1 MFILLVLIFL
11 FYYLAVAGA
20 ECAGGIR
27 FIGIDVHGGSELVA
41 YADYN
46 IAENETALGIESN
59 AYDFL
64 VGNAEVGGSFGR
76 EMNMTLC
83 GDNTFAY
90 FIFSCGTYEL
100 AAGRACN
107 IARFANRRTNTESSG
122 IRESYLNL
130 TSLSFRTEDYNIC
143 NLLFGTHNGY
153 SLLAGI
159 LTGLTEGFL
168 YSELIALAEKCLHS
182 LCCKMNMSCRG
193 FNQNFIFHRIYPFRV
208 RATLIWV
215 LTRFAG
221 NLPIYYKT
229 IHGKSK

>member
-59 AYDFL
+59 AYDFF
-64 VGNAEVGGSFGR
+64 VGNAEVGSSFGS

-83 GDNTFAY
+83 GDNAFAY

-100 AAGRACN
+100 ASAAACD
-107 IARFANRRTNTESSG
+107 IS
-122 IRESYLNL
+122 
-130 TSLSFRTEDYNIC
+130 
-143 NLLFGTHNGY
+143 
-153 SLLAGI
+153 
-159 LTGLTEGFL
+159 GLT
-168 YSELIALAEKCLHS
+168 
-182 LCCKMNMSCRG
+182 
-193 FNQNFIFHRIYPFRV
+193 
-208 RATLIWV
+208 
-215 LTRFAG
+215 AG
-221 NLPIYYKT
+221 CVNT
-229 IHGKSK
+229 D